1 MRKLV
6 ERILLCMMGALCLSG
21 ILFLSFPKEDI
32 LETTNKWFKVATDKA
47 SSGEVV
53 ILDMSRGYSYTMEGL
68 ILIVVKASEGYDTVI
83 AFPDGGY
90 WTAPEMNPELNKAK
104 EWAKNY

>member
-1 MRKLV
+1 MNA
-6 ERILLCMMGALCLSG
+6 I
-21 ILFLSFPKEDI
+21 FP
-32 LETTNKWFKVATDKA
+32 
-47 SSGEVV
+47 
-53 ILDMSRGYSYTMEGL
+53 L
-68 ILIVVKASEGYDTVI
+68 ILIVVNDCEGYDTVI